1 VFETWQ
7 AHDELAT
14 PVWARTAGRNRPIMK
29 LEQAPREC
37 KTNAQATLSP
47 LNVTTDLHEQVE
59 DADQHLRRNADPVIA
74 RRSSPS

>member
-1 VFETWQ
+1 
-7 AHDELAT
+7 
-14 PVWARTAGRNRPIMK
+14 MK